1 MQNQVLDFA
10 DRLNETMPVI
20 MREFARRLGNELY
33 KDKITLPQIL
43 ILDLLDKHGES
54 RMSDMAH
61 VMKVTTAATTGI
73 VDRLVKCGY
82 VMRVFSPDDRRIIK
96 IKLTPKGLALIR
108 KISLERRQMVVRT
121 FGRLSEQDRQDYLR
135 ILLQIKNILTQETP
149 T

>member
-20 MREFARRLGNELY
+20 MREFTRRLGNELY

-54 RMSDMAH
+54 RMTDMAH

-82 VMRVFSPDDRRIIK
+82 VIRVFSPDDRRIIK

-108 KISLERRQMVVRT
+108 KISLERRQMVVKT

-149 T
+149 I